1 MLHLYRYGRNEILGA
16 CRTEHMSPHLISV
29 RLNEAR
35 DPKRPELE
43 VKKVAYLID
52 LQTIRVLDLATG
64 ITEATI
70 SHEAK
75 VDWMEMNG
83 RATKLL
89 FRDKRR
95 ALHLYDLATQTRST
109 LLSFS
114 SYVQWVP
121 NADVVVAQNRSN
133 LCIWYHIDTPER
145 VTVVPIKGDVEEIER
160 GGGSTQVVVDEGMN
174 TVSYELNEALISFG
188 SAMEDG
194 DLQGAAN
201 MLERLPLSPET
212 EAMWEQLSALA
223 LQREDLL
230 TAERCFGA
238 TGSVAK
244 SRYLHKVN
252 NMVRAVEAES
262 PGVSGIDHFSVQSKL
277 AVLSGELHRAEQLL
291 LQQAGSP
298 PPPPL
303 PPTSLTTS
311 LPLC

>member
-1 MLHLYRYGRNEILGA
+1 MDGDERWDASRTPRAAQYGPR
-16 CRTEHMSPHLISV
+16 R
-29 RLNEAR
+29 RLTPPPPPA
-35 DPKRPELE
+35 
-43 VKKVAYLID
+43 A
-52 LQTIRVLDLATG
+52 
-64 ITEATI
+64 
-70 SHEAK
+70 
-75 VDWMEMNG
+75 G

-223 LQREDLL
+223 LQVRL
-230 TAERCFGA
+230 
-238 TGSVAK
+238 GS
-244 SRYLHKVN
+244 R
-252 NMVRAVEAES
+252 
-262 PGVSGIDHFSVQSKL
+262 PT
-277 AVLSGELHRAEQLL
+277 
-291 LQQAGSP
+291 
-298 PPPPL
+298 PL
-303 PPTSLTTS
+303 PHLSPTSLPHLSPRSDTP
-311 LPLC
+311 LPRICSARTC

>member
-1 MLHLYRYGRNEILGA
+1 LDGDERYGTRPGRRGRRNTAHPRRLA
-16 CRTEHMSPHLISV
+16 PHT
-29 RLNEAR
+29 A
-35 DPKRPELE
+35 PP
-43 VKKVAYLID
+43 
-52 LQTIRVLDLATG
+52 AT
-64 ITEATI
+64 
-70 SHEAK
+70 
-75 VDWMEMNG
+75 G

-223 LQREDLL
+223 LQ
-230 TAERCFGA
+230 
-238 TGSVAK
+238 V
-244 SRYLHKVN
+244 
-252 NMVRAVEAES
+252 
-262 PGVSGIDHFSVQSKL
+262 
-277 AVLSGELHRAEQLL
+277 
-291 LQQAGSP
+291 
-298 PPPPL
+298 
-303 PPTSLTTS
+303 
-311 LPLC
+311 

>member
-1 MLHLYRYGRNEILGA
+1 MDGDERYGTRPGRSGRRNGP
-16 CRTEHMSPHLISV
+16 RR
-29 RLNEAR
+29 RLT
-35 DPKRPELE
+35 PPPP
-43 VKKVAYLID
+43 
-52 LQTIRVLDLATG
+52 LA
-64 ITEATI
+64 A
-70 SHEAK
+70 
-75 VDWMEMNG
+75 G

-223 LQREDLL
+223 LQVRL
-230 TAERCFGA
+230 
-238 TGSVAK
+238 GSRPT
-244 SRYLHKVN
+244 SSHL
-252 NMVRAVEAES
+252 S
-262 PGVSGIDHFSVQSKL
+262 PT
-277 AVLSGELHRAEQLL
+277 
-291 LQQAGSP
+291 
-298 PPPPL
+298 PL
-303 PPTSLTTS
+303 PPLSQI
-311 LPLC
+311 